1 MFKFKHIE
9 KTGPK
14 IKTHLTTENL
24 DSLKTGLDVARQS
37 YKEELDRFY
46 SLEKKT
52 EYPLKFFSVSLTILA
67 FLGITGLDS
76 LKSLEG
82 KQAEIVY
89 TSVFLILL
97 LTLIGLVF
105 YVLVTRVW
113 RIKKER
119 IGKEQFHGIINQ
131 GNDRLMRILIYEYSS
146 NELGLRKTNRKKA
159 MFLAGLNYCM
169 IAYLCILLL
178 TPLVLVL
185 FS

>member
-1 MFKFKHIE
+1 MFKKKQLE
-9 KTGPK
+9 KTSPK
-14 IKTHLTTENL
+14 IKNHLTTEDL
-24 DSLKTGLDVARQS
+24 DSLKTGLDAARQS

-76 LKSLEG
+76 FKGLEG
-82 KQAEIVY
+82 NQAKIVY
-89 TSVFLILL
+89 TSVFMILL
-97 LTLIGLVF
+97 LTIIGLVF

-113 RIKKER
+113 RIKVDR
-119 IGKEQFHGIINQ
+119 IGKEEFHGIINQ

-146 NELGLRKTNRKKA
+146 NELGLRRINRKKA
-159 MFLAGLNYCM
+159 WFLAGLNYCM
-169 IAYLCILLL
+169 IAFLFVLLL
-178 TPLVLVL
+178 TPLALVL